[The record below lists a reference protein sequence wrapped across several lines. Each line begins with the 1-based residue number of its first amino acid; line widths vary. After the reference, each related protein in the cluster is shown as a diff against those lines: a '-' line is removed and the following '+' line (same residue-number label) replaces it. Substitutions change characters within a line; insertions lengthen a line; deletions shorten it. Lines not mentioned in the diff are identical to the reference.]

1 MIPVPLRPVHRLVTA
16 VLLSAAALTACAD
29 AEPAALVTPPGFQ
42 PGATATCLL
51 HQTDQPDR
59 AFAGGAEAEPRYQL
73 QFLAYFTAAG
83 RLPFCDGG
91 PATET
96 DRAWARLYVDL
107 TGNPAN
113 VSTVL
118 G

>member
-1 MIPVPLRPVHRLVTA
+1 MSLQSARRLAA
-16 VLLSAAALTACAD
+16 VVVLSGVALTACAS
-29 AEPAALVTPPGFQ
+29 AEPAVLVTPPGFQ

-59 AFAGGAEAEPRYQL
+59 AFAGGAEAEPRSQL
-73 QFLAYFTAAG
+73 QFLAYYTAAG
-83 RLPFCDGG
+83 RLPFCDDG
-91 PATET
+91 PTTEI
-96 DRAWARLYVDL
+96 DRAWARMYVDL